1 MEHNCVQSLKKLV
14 QVQQQ
19 QIGNLERELRRL
31 AVVFGQRE
39 DVLLTQISSL
49 HKEIQRQMSSFHQL
63 INKWQSTNRDTST
76 CSQVNGQ
83 DLSKASHEEA
93 IEAFRQA
100 KEPILVEVLRRSS
113 PKPGMT
119 ESSHLQS
126 PNCCDITTQT
136 EWSGN
141 WDPLLPLEQNNT
153 MSQTTQLALLTS
165 DHYVSL
171 GSEPDGDDDGVEYE
185 EVILQRSGST
195 EKLGLT
201 LCYGAPEEL
210 ETDIFVSEIE
220 PESVAAKDGRI
231 QKGDQLLQI
240 NGVEVCNREQAISLF
255 SEKRQDFT
263 LLVARPQMQM
273 EDYLLEDQTSEL
285 PLAFCRQH
293 LEDADD
299 TDTGTAENQHE
310 KDSGVGRTDDSTKNE
325 ESSEHEAAESVI
337 EQQRNFQNDDC
348 NDNNKLK
355 TEEETSE
362 TKCFGPLCRFQS
374 DISLD
379 HEMAL
384 LNQEMENIQLECE
397 SLVNRHLQEQ
407 QRLRCQLE
415 HVYVNLADLRTSNR
429 FPDQETKLSM
439 DKKESV
445 ERWVKSM
452 VLDDKKTDESSSAY
466 NTGDSRRSTPL
477 TLELSP
483 LPCEERNNE
492 FHGSMIS
499 LISPKMEDKSTQL
512 NESDVASIFS
522 CDSCRKCCRALFQYE
537 ETSQK
542 ETTKTKKNN
551 EEIRDESSRKRKCAT
566 VYPCTT
572 MYTNQDNLQ
581 HTIWLQQQLFRQA
594 LVQQQSKQKKLP
606 NCGSKRES
614 IASKVGGLSTV
625 KEDEEMKMEW
635 KVKRRSDGTRYITRR
650 PARNRILRERAIKI
664 TEERSGLT
672 TDDDAVSELKV
683 GKYWSK
689 EERKRHLERARDR
702 KKKEMIMR
710 TKMSCLKEYVE
721 DGDEQNRKETNILEL
736 SYKKMMKKRGK
747 AVFDDFTTVQE
758 VLVHGTK
765 GQSSGTKPLG
775 LLSVTTV

>member
-1 MEHNCVQSLKKLV
+1 
-14 QVQQQ
+14 
-19 QIGNLERELRRL
+19 
-31 AVVFGQRE
+31 
-39 DVLLTQISSL
+39 
-49 HKEIQRQMSSFHQL
+49 
-63 INKWQSTNRDTST
+63 
-76 CSQVNGQ
+76 
-83 DLSKASHEEA
+83 
-93 IEAFRQA
+93 
-100 KEPILVEVLRRSS
+100 
-113 PKPGMT
+113 
-119 ESSHLQS
+119 
-126 PNCCDITTQT
+126 
-136 EWSGN
+136 
-141 WDPLLPLEQNNT
+141 
-153 MSQTTQLALLTS
+153 
-165 DHYVSL
+165 
-171 GSEPDGDDDGVEYE
+171 
-185 EVILQRSGST
+185 
-195 EKLGLT
+195 
-201 LCYGAPEEL
+201 
-210 ETDIFVSEIE
+210 
-220 PESVAAKDGRI
+220 
-231 QKGDQLLQI
+231 
-240 NGVEVCNREQAISLF
+240 
-255 SEKRQDFT
+255 
-263 LLVARPQMQM
+263 
-273 EDYLLEDQTSEL
+273 
-285 PLAFCRQH
+285 
-293 LEDADD
+293 
-299 TDTGTAENQHE
+299 
-310 KDSGVGRTDDSTKNE
+310 
-325 ESSEHEAAESVI
+325 
-337 EQQRNFQNDDC
+337 
-348 NDNNKLK
+348 
-355 TEEETSE
+355 
-362 TKCFGPLCRFQS
+362 
-374 DISLD
+374 
-379 HEMAL
+379 MAL

-415 HVYVNLADLRTSNR
+415 HVYVNLADLRTSSR
-429 FPDQETKLSM
+429 FPDQESKLSV

-542 ETTKTKKNN
+542 ESTKPKKNN
-551 EEIRDESSRKRKCAT
+551 EDVRDESSRKRKCAT

-594 LVQQQSKQKKLP
+594 LVQQQTKQKKLP
-606 NCGSKRES
+606 NCGNRRES
-614 IASKVGGLSTV
+614 IAAKVGGLSTV

-721 DGDEQNRKETNILEL
+721 DAEEQNRKETNILEL
-736 SYKKMMKKRGK
+736 SYRKMMKKRGK